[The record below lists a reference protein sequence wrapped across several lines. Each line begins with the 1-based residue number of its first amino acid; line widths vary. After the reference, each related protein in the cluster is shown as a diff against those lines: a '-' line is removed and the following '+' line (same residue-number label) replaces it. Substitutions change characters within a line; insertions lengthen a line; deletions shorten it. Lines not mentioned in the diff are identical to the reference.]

1 MGKRILLL
9 LLCMLLLSMVVFF
22 IARLAP
28 GDPLQSFYGDV
39 LERMTE
45 TEKAAARERLGLN
58 EGLLTQYAVSYTHL
72 TLPTIA

>member
-45 TEKAAARERLGLN
+45 TEKAAAGKDWD
-58 EGLLTQYAVSYTHL
+58 
-72 TLPTIA
+72 